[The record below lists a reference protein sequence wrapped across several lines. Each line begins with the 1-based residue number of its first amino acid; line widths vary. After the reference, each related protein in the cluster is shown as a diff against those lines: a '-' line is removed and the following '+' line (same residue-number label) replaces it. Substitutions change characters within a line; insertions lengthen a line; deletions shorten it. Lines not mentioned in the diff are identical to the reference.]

1 MVLTIPFVGLLPAVS
16 LQLERS
22 RAFPTNVFSDFLL
35 YRFCIG
41 YLRRDV
47 GIPPYKRNFLIFAC
61 YHYCGNIVTNGAPG
75 AALPTAVSFTA
86 LQLERSRAF
95 PTKHNPNHRTDLN
108 RKASQFSILNSQFSI
123 LIVIIPLN
131 Y

>member
-1 MVLTIPFVGLLPAVS
+1 MVLTIPFVGLLPAIS
-16 LQLERS
+16 LQTERS

-61 YHYCGNIVTNGAPG
+61 YHCCGNIVTNGAPG
-75 AALPTAVSFTA
+75 AALTTAVSFQPA
-86 LQLERSRAF
+86 LRNND
-95 PTKHNPNHRTDLN
+95 KIHNFNVGNGLDHSVCRFT
-108 RKASQFSILNSQFSI
+108 SGSIVTNGTLKSVPYKS
-123 LIVIIPLN
+123 
-131 Y
+131 